1 MVGVERPRLK
11 ASVRSEEKRG
21 EARRSRSGLYEAV
34 VQVVDKCSL
43 LRSDEIN
50 ANGGA
55 F

>member
-1 MVGVERPRLK
+1 VK